1 MFRSRVMSTKV
12 SAPRLRIRRA
22 TPNDAGTI
30 AKIHFEAFGPG
41 VMNRLIHPDGVSDS
55 ARANFAGAIFPPPE
69 KAADPFTEVIVMVA
83 ELLPEG
89 NEDDGGL
96 NPVIIAFAK
105 WKLVKE
111 ALPREKWDGHYEM
124 TDEELGEGSNAAVYN
139 EFIGGLHQMK
149 QRCIKGDPCLHLGIL
164 AATPTR
170 HRLGAGTALLKWG
183 CELADRENKT
193 AWLEASPA
201 GYLLYRKF
209 GFEDVEVQDLKV
221 TETWGPVRSEGE
233 NWGAGSAV
241 ILAGELPEGSFRT
254 VLMRRLPQTS

>member
-1 MFRSRVMSTKV
+1 MSTKV
-12 SAPRLRIRRA
+12 PAPRLRIRRA

-41 VMNRLIHPDGVSDS
+41 VMNRLIHPDGVSES

-69 KAADPFTEVIVMVA
+69 KAADLSTEVMVMVA

-149 QRCIKGDPCLHLGIL
+149 QRCIKGEPCLREFCF
-164 AATPTR
+164 PTWQDWHYPDKP
-170 HRLGAGTALLKWG
+170 HRSGNPGGHAYP
-183 CELADRENKT
+183 
-193 AWLEASPA
+193 SPA
-201 GYLLYRKF
+201 RCW
-209 GFEDVEVQDLKV
+209 DC
-221 TETWGPVRSEGE
+221 
-233 NWGAGSAV
+233 
-241 ILAGELPEGSFRT
+241 LA
-254 VLMRRLPQTS
+254 